1 MEEQV
6 SVVTRKGQITIP
18 AEIRRQL
25 GIKQGDKVALR
36 LEDDQAHLS
45 RVENVVD
52 RTAGSL
58 KPRHSVATAEGL
70 RRIAEETIA
79 AESLQRMGG
88 E

>member
-18 AEIRRQL
+18 AEIRRRL

-36 LEDDQAHLS
+36 LEDDQVHLS

-70 RRIAEETIA
+70 CRIAEETIA